1 MKQKTIAREVSIT
14 GIGLHSGETV
24 TIVLKPA
31 AVDAGI
37 SFVRKDLAGAPEIPV
52 GTGSLQEKAGSR
64 RCNSI
69 GKAPAVVQT
78 VEHLLA
84 ALFGTG
90 ITNLTIDIDGV
101 EVPGLD
107 GSSAGF
113 VEAIKSAGVVEQS
126 RDIERIVLREPV
138 VVEEGGARIEAV
150 PADSFKVTYVLE
162 YEHPLL
168 KGSIQASV
176 TGDYF
181 LEELSRAR
189 TFCLESEIDAL
200 KRMGFGKGATH
211 DNTLVVGADG
221 VIGNKV
227 RYADEFVRHK
237 VLDLIGDLY
246 ILGKPLNAH
255 ITAVKSGHSLN
266 IKLVK
271 KIMQQLNS
279 GGNMQFKAPLDVN
292 DIMKILPH
300 REPFLFVDRITELD
314 PGKRIVGLKNVTIND
329 YFFRGHFPGKPIMP
343 GVIMIEAMAQVGGVM
358 MLALP
363 ENQGKIAYFMMINNV
378 KFRKTVVPGDQLV
391 FEVTAGKMKS
401 KTGQV
406 FGKAMV
412 DGKVVVEAEMM
423 FAIDS
428 SQ

>member
-1 MKQKTIAREVSIT
+1 MKQRTIAREISVT
-14 GIGLHSGETV
+14 GVGLHSGETV
-24 TIVLKPA
+24 KVVLKPS
-31 AVDAGI
+31 AVDTGI
-37 SFVRKDLAGAPEIPV
+37 SFVRTDLAGAPVIPV
-52 GTGSLQEKAGSR
+52 MPGSLQEKAGSL

-69 GKAPAVVQT
+69 GKSPAVVQT

-84 ALFGTG
+84 ALFGMG
-90 ITNLTIDIDGV
+90 ITNLVIHIDGA

-113 VEAIKSAGVVEQS
+113 IEAVKSAGIVEQS
-126 RDIERIVLREPV
+126 KDSEFIILREPV

-150 PADSFKVTYVLE
+150 PSDSFKVTYALE
-162 YEHPLL
+162 YDHPLL
-168 KGSIQASV
+168 KGSLQASV
-176 TGDYF
+176 TRDYF
-181 LEELSRAR
+181 LKELSRAR
-189 TFCLESEIDAL
+189 TFCLESEIAAL
-200 KRMGFGKGATH
+200 KRMGFGKGATY
-211 DNTLVVGADG
+211 DNTLVVGSEG

-227 RYADEFVRHK
+227 RYSDEFVRHK
-237 VLDLIGDLY
+237 VLDLVGDLY

-255 ITAVKSGHSLN
+255 IIATKSGHSLN
-266 IKLVK
+266 IQLVK

-279 GGNMQFKAPLDVN
+279 GGDMQFKAPLDVN

-300 REPFLFVDRITELD
+300 REPFLFVDRVTELE

-358 MLALP
+358 MLSLP
-363 ENQGKIAYFMMINNV
+363 ENQGKIAFFMMINNV

-423 FAIDS
+423 FAIDN